1 MNEVCEPVFFGV
13 AKSSFFFYIFTFPI
27 INSPPPPPPK
37 KIKIIINRRYGNDFE
52 VNNGVKKA
60 NRGSYE

>member
-13 AKSSFFFYIFTFPI
+13 AKSSFFFTFLHFQLSI
-27 INSPPPPPPK
+27 PPPPPPQ